1 MNPSILSLSGLVLS
15 IAVGILA
22 KVNIGLV
29 SIGVAFLLSFFIGI
43 NARTIV
49 ASWPNSLF
57 LMLLGMSLLFGIATA
72 NGTLKRLVEK
82 CTYALKG
89 HIRILPLLLFAATAI
104 IAAMGPG
111 NIAVVAMMMPLA
123 LTLAR
128 EEKISPLLIAAMV
141 ILGANAGGLSPIA
154 ATGIIANNLARQENL
169 EVAGTLFRDMV
180 IVSVFF
186 GIVTYFLLGGYK
198 IPHKAVISTD
208 VARPFTRSQ
217 KKTMGVILLAVTA
230 IIFGG
235 NIALTAFL
243 ASGCLLFMRASTE
256 KEALAQVPWSALLL
270 VCGVAL
276 MTTVV
281 EKAQGMT
288 ILTHMLGR
296 LTNEQ
301 TVGPMM
307 AFLAGLMSL
316 VSSAAGVVL
325 PTLIPTVQ
333 GVASEVGGAVKPEA
347 LISAI
352 AIGSHLVSVC
362 PFSTLGAFAIASSGD
377 GKEKD
382 ILFRQLI
389 LSGIIYLFIGAV
401 ISYFIILFF

>member
-1 MNPSILSLSGLVLS
+1 MNPSILSLAGLVLS
-15 IAVGILA
+15 IAIGILA

-29 SIGVAFLLSFFIGI
+29 SIGVAFIISFFINI
-43 NARTIV
+43 DARTIV
-49 ASWPNSLF
+49 ASWPTSLF
-57 LMLLGMSLLFGIATA
+57 LMLFGMSLLFGIATA
-72 NGTLKRLVEK
+72 NGTLKRIVEK

-89 HIRILPLLLFAATAI
+89 HIRILPLLLFSATAI

-154 ATGIIANNLARQENL
+154 ATGIIANNLAKQENL
-169 EVAGTLFRDMV
+169 QIAGTLFRDMV

-186 GIVTYFLLGGYK
+186 GIVTYVLLGGYK
-198 IPHKAVISTD
+198 IPHKPVISKD
-208 VARPFTRSQ
+208 IAKPFTKEQ
-217 KKTMGVILLAVTA
+217 KKTIFVILFAVMV

-243 ASGCLLFMRASTE
+243 ASGALLMLRASTE

-281 EKAQGMT
+281 EKAQGMAV
-288 ILTHMLGR
+288 LTHMLGKM
-296 LTNEQ
+296 TNEQ
-301 TVGPMM
+301 TAAPMM

-325 PTLIPTVQ
+325 PTLIPTAR
-333 GVASEVGGAVKPEA
+333 GVAMEVGGAVRPEA

-362 PFSTLGAFAIASSGD
+362 PFSTLGAFAIASAGD
-377 GKEKD
+377 GRDKD

-389 LSGIIYLFIGAV
+389 LSGFIYLFIGAA
-401 ISYFIILFF
+401 ISYFIVMLY